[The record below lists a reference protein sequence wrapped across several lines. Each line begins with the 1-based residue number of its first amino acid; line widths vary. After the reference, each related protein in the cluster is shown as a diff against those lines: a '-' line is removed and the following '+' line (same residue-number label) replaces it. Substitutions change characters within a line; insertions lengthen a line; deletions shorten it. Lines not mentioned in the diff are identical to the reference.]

1 MLFTR
6 FLFLALGAF
15 VVSSGCQQPA
25 RVITDD
31 RDMIVT
37 INQIDIQDWGNAADQ
52 LVQQMIASG
61 VLTSAPSEPA
71 RLEVTRVVNDTSV
84 RVDTDFLTQKIKIAL
99 QQTGKV
105 AFTSRDPKA
114 KEVADYR
121 DFVADKD
128 KPRLPYFVLNGKILE
143 LRAQAGSTKQAS
155 FVFQMN
161 LVRTT
166 DDIDAWSGE
175 AQVTKK
181 GTKNAVN
188 SRG

>member
-1 MLFTR
+1 MNLTR
-6 FLFLALGAF
+6 IFPIALGAL
-15 VVSSGCQQPA
+15 VLAAGCGQPA
-25 RVITDD
+25 QVITDD

-37 INQIDIQDWGNAADQ
+37 LDQIDMQDWTNAADQ
-52 LVQQMIASG
+52 LVQQMISSD
-61 VLTSAPSEPA
+61 VLSSAPSAPA

-99 QQTGKV
+99 QQTGKI

-121 DFVADKD
+121 DFVDDKD

-143 LRAQAGSTKQAS
+143 IRAQAGSTRQSS

-166 DDIDAWSGE
+166 DNVDAWSGE
-175 AQVTKK
+175 AQITKK
-181 GTKNAVN
+181 GTRN
-188 SRG
+188 SKG